1 GGDILIHDGK
11 IKEIGK
17 DLVAPLDAEIIDA
30 EGRMITP
37 GFIDARCHIGLIED
51 GMGFEGSDVN
61 ELVDPVTPQLRAI
74 DGINPMDETFK
85 EAAAGGVTTA
95 VTGPG
100 SANVVGG
107 QFVAIKTYGDR
118 VDDMIVK
125 EPVAMKV
132 AFGENPKRVY
142 ESQKKSPI
150 TRMSTA
156 ATLRETLYKA
166 QGYLEKK
173 EKGLEDPSK
182 MQIGRASCRERRK
195 IE

>member
-1 GGDILIHDGK
+1 MLIVKNGYIYTMAGEVIEGGDILIHDGK

-37 GFIDARCHIGLIED
+37 GFIDAHCHIGLIED

-118 VDDMIVK
+118 VDDMI
-125 EPVAMKV
+125 
-132 AFGENPKRVY
+132 
-142 ESQKKSPI
+142 
-150 TRMSTA
+150 
-156 ATLRETLYKA
+156 
-166 QGYLEKK
+166 
-173 EKGLEDPSK
+173 
-182 MQIGRASCRERRK
+182 
-195 IE
+195 